1 MASGGTETILLVEDE
16 ESLRAVVQEMLE
28 SLGYSV
34 LTAGCSDE
42 ALKLARAYPDKI
54 DLMLSDVL
62 MPPTLDGPELADELA
77 RMRPGIKV
85 IFMSGYA
92 AGSIAPEGELKPGT
106 ILVHKPFSLR
116 LLAAKLREVLDS

>member
-1 MASGGTETILLVEDE
+1 LASGGTETILLVEDE

-42 ALKLARAYPDKI
+42 ALKLAGAHPGKI
-54 DLMLSDVL
+54 DLLLSDVL

-85 IFMSGYA
+85 IFMSGFA

-106 ILVHKPFSLR
+106 VLVHKPFSLR
-116 LLAAKLREVLDS
+116 LLSAKLREVLDS

>member
-16 ESLRAVVQEMLE
+16 DSLRAVVQEMLE

-34 LTAGCSDE
+34 LTAACSDD
-42 ALKLARAYPDKI
+42 ALAAARAHPGKI
-54 DLMLSDVL
+54 DLLLSDVL
-62 MPPTLDGPELADELA
+62 MPKLDGPELADELVHT
-77 RMRPGIKV
+77 RPGMKV

-92 AGSIAPEGELKPGT
+92 MGSIAPEGELRPGT

-116 LLAAKLREVLDS
+116 LLATKLREVLDA

>member
-16 ESLRAVVQEMLE
+16 DSLRAVVQEMLE

-34 LTAGCSDE
+34 LPAGCSDE
-42 ALKLARAYPDKI
+42 ALKLARAYPGKI

-77 RMRPGIKV
+77 HMRPGIKV
-85 IFMSGYA
+85 IFMSGFA
-92 AGSIAPEGELKPGT
+92 AGSIAPEGELRPGT
-106 ILVHKPFSLR
+106 ILVNKPFSLR
-116 LLAAKLREVLDS
+116 LLAAKLREVLDA